1 MCERKKKA
9 RMNKRIQ
16 MWKKKWNETKGEKK
30 IKKSV
35 WMKKN
40 YEGKNEQRKK
50 SMGDRKTERKKKRNK
65 ERTFEWKKKKKKPWK
80 ELNN

>member
-16 MWKKKWNETKGEKK
+16 MWKKKWNETKGEKN

-35 WMKKN
+35 WMKKTTKGRMN
-40 YEGKNEQRKK
+40 KERKVWVTERQK
-50 SMGDRKTERKKKRNK
+50 ERKKETKK
-65 ERTFEWKKKKKKPWK
+65 EHLNGKKKKKPWK